1 MNFGLDIASQHIRGI
16 KVDLL
21 KLNNNHEPED
31 AMAALKTYANLLMP
45 GRNLEKSY
53 QRLYPLLNEKINT
66 EKITKKNNTL
76 ETEVD
81 EMLFEDSHAE
91 SEMASFKSEKNM
103 LEHVVGI
110 ILGSP
115 DFQRK

>member
-1 MNFGLDIASQHIRGI
+1 
-16 KVDLL
+16 LL

-66 EKITKKNNTL
+66 EKITEKNKTL
-76 ETEVD
+76 EMEID
-81 EMLFEDSHAE
+81 EMLFDDTQSE
-91 SEMASFKSEKNM
+91 SEIKSNTSEKNM